1 MGTHEYVDD
10 PRNANVWISID
21 GELVRRPEAKV
32 SVMDAGFLLGD
43 GVWEAFRL
51 HEGVL
56 VFIDDHLDRLWHGSE
71 VIGLEIPISREQ
83 ILGRINEVVAAN
95 EMYDQVHIRLIVTR
109 GLKPTPYQAPW
120 VVAGPPTIVII
131 PEHKKANPQRAVDG
145 ISLVTVDIIRGPQN
159 AQDPRINSL
168 SKHNCIAGCLD
179 AGRKG
184 GDEGLM
190 LDPKG
195 NVATCNSTHFFI
207 VRNGEV
213 WTSTGEYCLDG
224 ITRRKILDLCKENG
238 IPSFE
243 RDFTT
248 EHVRTADEAFVTGTF
263 AGLTPVVEY
272 DGEPMSGGA
281 RGPMAERLQNL
292 YINLVR
298 REAGA

>member
-95 EMYDQVHIRLIVTR
+95 EMYDQVHIRLIITR